1 MEELSLSI
9 VIEDDEIEFSEPTPG
24 QAGFHSIASDLP
36 AHGPCLRPP
45 MLSVPGQLALPV
57 EPVRDEQLAVTPT
70 GRQRQV
76 FTPEYSQPDE
86 NALTP
91 DYTTGFLQDQLK

>member
-1 MEELSLSI
+1 
-9 VIEDDEIEFSEPTPG
+9 
-24 QAGFHSIASDLP
+24 
-36 AHGPCLRPP
+36 
-45 MLSVPGQLALPV
+45 MLSVPGQLAQPV

-70 GRQRQV
+70 GQQRQV

-91 DYTTGFLQDQLK
+91 DYTGFFQDQLK